1 MTVITSDLQ
10 SWRCHHGL
18 PYYRHWSL
26 WPLYGPNSLLFLSCG
41 LKSKLNP
48 ITHCKWTYHR
58 SWAVTYKGWVVLAW
72 AGPNIQKLKEAHFF
86 HSIEIEVRYHKRVPL
101 SEHQRPE
108 EPENKKWRKSRQQWR
123 PRGPLGFQAFLQ
135 GNPQKVRFLKPC
147 TSFLWGFVCI
157 FFFFPF
163 GLGLCSRFCLFLLF
177 LIPNCSHSFQI
188 VNLDG
193 VSWQ

>member
-1 MTVITSDLQ
+1 MTFNLEGVITGCHIIFIDLYDH
-10 SWRCHHGL
+10 CMGL
-18 PYYRHWSL
+18 TSSFFDLVVSNQNLTQQHIASGHTTEV
-26 WPLYGPNSLLFLSCG
+26 GPSH
-41 LKSKLNP
+41 
-48 ITHCKWTYHR
+48 IR
-58 SWAVTYKGWVVLAW
+58 

-86 HSIEIEVRYHKRVPL
+86 HSIEIEVRYHKWVPL